1 MNSQMTKCHIYDLYL
16 TSCMT
21 AASSK
26 LDICGWSSELECE
39 KECPNNLIWNDCAS
53 TNEIQLC
60 GNGGSSIAPSS
71 SSLAPS
77 NLLGMCVCKDGL
89 FLDGDNCVESKSECK
104 NCEIEP
110 GVWVPNGYRQ
120 GSTNHRPILIDLV
133 CESFKKENNRRT
145 ATWNVDVTMENFLV
159 SHLSVTLRL
168 RSVIKTQA
176 GFFGPIQALIRTF
189 WKTPPEIQFSRAR
202 HRLRSGKL
210 IHFFEIS
217 IFCKKDYLM
226 N

>member
-1 MNSQMTKCHIYDLYL
+1 MVLDSNSIFGQCHEVIDPRPFNNNCLIDLCQMNGQMTKCHIYDLYL
-16 TSCMT
+16 ASCMT
-21 AASSK
+21 AAASK

-110 GVWVPNGYRQ
+110 GAWVPNGYRQ
-120 GSTNHRPILIDLV
+120 GSTNPRPILNQNI
-133 CESFKKENNRRT
+133 
-145 ATWNVDVTMENFLV
+145 
-159 SHLSVTLRL
+159 
-168 RSVIKTQA
+168 
-176 GFFGPIQALIRTF
+176 
-189 WKTPPEIQFSRAR
+189 
-202 HRLRSGKL
+202 
-210 IHFFEIS
+210 
-217 IFCKKDYLM
+217 
-226 N
+226 